1 METDMRMFLM
11 THKYYL
17 VGWVIGLVAAIW
29 IGYGRI
35 QTENTN
41 HSVEMVYD
49 YGRVLEYA
57 AAEQKTTDEML
68 DLLGKAGI
76 TSFTVY
82 DETPKKLKDEGYIRI
97 SQAPRMPLTYVA
109 GAPAKTPMAYVQ
121 PGDGKDAQAYYREL
135 TEDLPYRLP
144 EGSVY
149 PFIDAGGTE
158 GVAVL
163 GTSYDAFLKL
173 NTGISATRMRQIAA
187 HGFGVV
193 VRPTNYV
200 QPTPEAV
207 RHFWQRID
215 QGGGARAIMFVGAQ
229 ALGYPDGLDLMA
241 QELIRRH
248 LPVAVIEA
256 PSQLQFEDQKGVVE
270 LWRKTNL
277 QGIRAYSMYRDE
289 LVKLDTGEASQRH
302 FISDIERNI
311 RLNLFAS
318 YKRPIPGKTVF
329 ESDLEYI
336 RLTAEKLTARGY
348 TLGAPGILAWH
359 DVNIGA
365 QLLVL
370 AGIVSTTML
379 AVSGLWSLRRR
390 VQYAAAVILY
400 GGLASWML
408 LTPAV
413 LPKQIAALLAA
424 VMTPVA
430 VMYTV
435 IQVWQKWGDTLR
447 GPVRLAA
454 SSLALLTG
462 ATVISLG
469 GGWMLGAMLT
479 TPEFL
484 LEIEIFRGV
493 KLAFVLPVV
502 LISWLYLRHHATVL
516 PHPVETMEDVWELG
530 RRVLTRPVKIG
541 TLVLLAFLALGALIF
556 VGRSGHSGGIPVAGA
571 EIRFR
576 RLLETLLSAR
586 PRFKEL
592 LIGHPA
598 FLLVPAIWQYRWPR
612 WMHFLL
618 VVAAGI
624 GQASLVETFAHMR
637 SPLLM
642 STARGFNGWVVGI
655 LVGLAALI
663 ICHIITQ
670 VAAYGRA
677 RYEKN

>member
-1 METDMRMFLM
+1 MRTFLL

-17 VGWVIGLVAAIW
+17 LGWVIGLCAAIW

-57 AAEQKTTDEML
+57 PAEQKTTDEML

-82 DETPKKLKDEGYIRI
+82 DETPKKLEDEGYIRI
-97 SQAPRMPLTYVA
+97 AQTPTVPLTYA
-109 GAPAKTPMAYVQ
+109 ADAPAHNPIAYVQ
-121 PGDGKDAQAYYREL
+121 PGDGETAQAYYHEL
-135 TEDLPYRLP
+135 TEDLQYRLP
-144 EGSVY
+144 QGSVY
-149 PFIDAGGTE
+149 RFVSADGRE
-158 GVAVL
+158 GIAVL

-173 NTGISATRMRQIAA
+173 NTGISSVRMRQIAA

-193 VRPTNYV
+193 VRPTNYAE
-200 QPTPEAV
+200 PTDGAL

-215 QGGGARAIMFVGAQ
+215 RGGGARAVMFVGAE
-229 ALGYPDGLDLMA
+229 ALGYPDGLDFMA
-241 QELIRRH
+241 QELVRRQ

-270 LWRKTNL
+270 LWRQTDL

-289 LVKLDTGEASQRH
+289 LVKLDTAEASQRH

-336 RLTAEKLTARGY
+336 RLAGEKLMARGF
-348 TLGAPGILAWH
+348 TLGAPGILTWR
-359 DVNIGA
+359 DVHPGA

-370 AGIVSTTML
+370 LGIVSTTMIAL
-379 AVSGLWSLRRR
+379 SGLWPFRRR
-390 VQYAAAVILY
+390 TLYWTAAVLY
-400 GGLASWML
+400 SGLAIWML
-408 LTPAV
+408 LTPSV

-430 VMYTV
+430 VMYAV
-435 IQVWQKWGDTLR
+435 MMAWRHFDEVPRSPGGLIG
-447 GPVRLAA
+447 

-462 ATVISLG
+462 ATLISLG

-493 KLAFVLPVV
+493 KLAFVLPVM
-502 LISWLYLRHHATVL
+502 LISCLYLRHHATLL
-516 PHPVETMEDVWELG
+516 PHPVKTMEDIWQLG
-530 RRVLTRPVKIG
+530 QRILTRPVKIG

-576 RLLETLLSAR
+576 RLLEMLLSAR

-598 FLLVPAIWQYRWPR
+598 FLLVPTIWRYRWPQ
-612 WMHFLL
+612 WIHFLL

-642 STARGFNGWVVGI
+642 STVRGFNGWAVGI
-655 LVGLAALI
+655 LVGFAALV
-663 ICHIITQ
+663 ICHLVMQ
-670 VAAYGRA
+670 AAAYGRA